1 MNIKKLFLISFGFL
15 LTTVSFAQNSD
26 VMLNAE
32 SDSKPRE
39 ISLGLPTNSL
49 SAVPIYEDGIQVSYY
64 IYQLFPFKSW
74 HGGASALRTMK
85 MGPFETSLRYGDIN
99 TYVDSYNRIGT
110 EKFGGHASY
119 TIGTFGQNKIDA
131 NITGPIANGWGFSVS
146 TYQNIDPGSNHLNYP
161 TLMDRHQFYKG
172 TISKVFE
179 NGKGD
184 MALTYQYVNFM
195 TMGENFG
202 PFVFVGDG
210 SVEEIDGFKL
220 GTSCY
225 FPEMRSVSFMN
236 IETGKEEEAEL
247 KAGNTDQT
255 HHITYTLNYKFN
267 SKTRLDVRSRFRTGK
282 SIRGGAGRV
291 TGIQNVKAEEG
302 FTYKDGKVFTGN
314 LQHRILQH
322 FDADDRCWLT
332 NAELSLRR
340 STHSLRFGFDYNW
353 NYCKTLLS
361 SAMYSHEVKADPEL
375 LYLKGKG
382 FYNYNTNGEYYEG
395 YENMMS
401 LYAKDR
407 WRIHPKFSLEAF
419 VRFEYRN
426 LNGNSAQNKD
436 GITNNTRVVGYNL
449 TKGTITDVNENFVN
463 GSIGLDLNYKLG
475 YGVSL
480 IAQGIMTRSNNS
492 MFDYGSATPPS
503 TAPVDTKFIQAGV
516 AYQNNYVNIVSQ
528 FVFISRKNYR
538 SRPTFQ
544 HALQKA
550 VGDLPIGFIETVSK
564 NLCHGI
570 ESAGWTTDAIITP
583 FKGFN
588 LHLGAILRN
597 PIYTDFV
604 FEPTF
609 SDGVTEHY
617 DFSGKN
623 VTGLHNMEFT
633 LDPSYTY
640 KQWRVWLTARY
651 ISKQYINKTNSL
663 YFNGR
668 FETFAGIDFRL
679 NKKVAFNVNFI
690 NLLNQ
695 RGVSGAINSADLVE
709 DPTPYKN
716 YLMSGTFIRPF
727 TVEFGVNIDI

>member
-340 STHSLRFGFDYNW
+340 STHSLRFG
-353 NYCKTLLS
+353 
-361 SAMYSHEVKADPEL
+361 
-375 LYLKGKG
+375 
-382 FYNYNTNGEYYEG
+382 
-395 YENMMS
+395 
-401 LYAKDR
+401 
-407 WRIHPKFSLEAF
+407 
-419 VRFEYRN
+419 
-426 LNGNSAQNKD
+426 
-436 GITNNTRVVGYNL
+436 
-449 TKGTITDVNENFVN
+449 
-463 GSIGLDLNYKLG
+463 
-475 YGVSL
+475 
-480 IAQGIMTRSNNS
+480 
-492 MFDYGSATPPS
+492 
-503 TAPVDTKFIQAGV
+503 
-516 AYQNNYVNIVSQ
+516 
-528 FVFISRKNYR
+528 
-538 SRPTFQ
+538 
-544 HALQKA
+544 
-550 VGDLPIGFIETVSK
+550 
-564 NLCHGI
+564 
-570 ESAGWTTDAIITP
+570 
-583 FKGFN
+583 
-588 LHLGAILRN
+588 
-597 PIYTDFV
+597 
-604 FEPTF
+604 
-609 SDGVTEHY
+609 
-617 DFSGKN
+617 
-623 VTGLHNMEFT
+623 
-633 LDPSYTY
+633 
-640 KQWRVWLTARY
+640 
-651 ISKQYINKTNSL
+651 
-663 YFNGR
+663 
-668 FETFAGIDFRL
+668 
-679 NKKVAFNVNFI
+679 
-690 NLLNQ
+690 
-695 RGVSGAINSADLVE
+695 
-709 DPTPYKN
+709 
-716 YLMSGTFIRPF
+716 
-727 TVEFGVNIDI
+727 